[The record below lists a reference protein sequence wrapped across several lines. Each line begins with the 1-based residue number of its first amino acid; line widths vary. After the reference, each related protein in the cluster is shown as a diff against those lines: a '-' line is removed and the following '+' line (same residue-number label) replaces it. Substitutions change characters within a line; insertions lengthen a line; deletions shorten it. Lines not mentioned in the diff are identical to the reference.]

1 MTENHVSNFI
11 NKTKNEEYPNT
22 QDLRNTIFNDDGNPD
37 VDDITIKYGMVNI
50 KIKETPTE
58 DGTATV
64 IYHGTSLV
72 DAPHRPVKYED
83 IVMASK
89 DKILFYEFKP
99 KAKILN
105 PDAFEQNRNILRYEL
120 IGPENGPLFFIGDI
134 IVSRKLQ
141 KKQGNIGLHIPYYA
155 KYMMV
160 NIDISDAQFIKNGKA
175 TFINSDSENLPSIT
189 QTFNELSK
197 TYSLSI
203 KNVPR
208 SDLIFTW
215 KNQDKENE

>member
-11 NKTKNEEYPNT
+11 IVPKNEEYPNT

>member
-11 NKTKNEEYPNT
+11 IVPRNEEYPNP
-22 QDLRNTIFNDDGNPD
+22 QDLKNTIFNDDGSPD

-72 DAPHRPVKYED
+72 DAPRRPVKYED

-189 QTFNELSK
+189 QTFNELSM

>member
-11 NKTKNEEYPNT
+11 IVPKNEDYPNP
-22 QDLRNTIFNDDGNPD
+22 QDLRNTIFNDDGSPD
-37 VDDITIKYGMVNI
+37 VDEITIKYGMVNI
-50 KIKETPTE
+50 KIKKAPTE
-58 DGTATV
+58 DGMAIV
-64 IYHGTSLV
+64 IYHGSSLV
-72 DAPHRPVKYED
+72 DAPHRPVKYQDE
-83 IVMASK
+83 VKASN

-99 KAKILN
+99 KEKILN
-105 PDAFEQNRNILRYEL
+105 KDKFEEYRNILKYE
-120 IGPENGPLFFIGDI
+120 ITGPDNEPLFFIGDV
-134 IVSRKLQ
+134 IVSRKLPE
-141 KKQGNIGLHIPYYA
+141 GNIGLHIPYYA